1 MVEVLRFGSRSGRG
15 LVSRGPEPLRFQRV
29 VLCNFEGARYR
40 MNMQCFGYIGR
51 NMQCFGPRPPPT
63 PVPVPFRSKPSPAPL
78 APKPDTDFIGR
89 RRKESKW
96 PFASSGGSIASSA
109 TPTRGVPQR
118 IAAPARSC
126 AAATTAGVGGSF
138 PPPAPSTPLREPT
151 TPPPA
156 SLVPELE
163 SQVLPWL
170 SIPAIER
177 ATSSTSSVSSSAY
190 SDSRSVPL
198 RLIGPVETPF
208 ATVTLEQFEELAVPR
223 LLIKTRMGKIDEEGI
238 AQVLATLDMALARG
252 HPLTIAYD
260 LRTAPI
266 PSRKQIGIAL
276 DWIGKNAPLLDV
288 QLQGVAIV
296 LSSPI
301 VRSVVNFVL
310 LLTQPPQP
318 NGCFGDEAAAFAFA
332 RSKCSEIRVWVGAG
346 KAKQLQRQAS
356 EAPLGTP
363 DSPRRSSWLS
373 FGGSPAPSRAS
384 ARVPDA
390 LEAEA
395 GGADSGR
402 PKPPVLKRA
411 STSW

>member
-1 MVEVLRFGSRSGRG
+1 MVALGGCSS
-15 LVSRGPEPLRFQRV
+15 
-29 VLCNFEGARYR
+29 
-40 MNMQCFGYIGR
+40 
-51 NMQCFGPRPPPT
+51 T
-63 PVPVPFRSKPSPAPL
+63 P
-78 APKPDTDFIGR
+78 
-89 RRKESKW
+89 
-96 PFASSGGSIASSA
+96 SA
-109 TPTRGVPQR
+109 T
-118 IAAPARSC
+118 S
-126 AAATTAGVGGSF
+126 GSS
-138 PPPAPSTPLREPT
+138 PPPAPSTPLREPPLRQPEYT
-151 TPPPA
+151 EGELATALRNYEAFHRLPFGSATVEQLQSSSAKIGGWLRAGAEPA
-156 SLVPELE
+156 SSASASTPAPAEVPELE

-177 ATSSTSSVSSSAY
+177 AASSTSSVSSSTY

-198 RLIGPVETPF
+198 RLVGPVETPF

-223 LLIKTRMGKIDEEGI
+223 LLIKTRMGKIDEVGI

-318 NGCFGDEAAAFAFA
+318 NGCFGDEAAAFEFA

-356 EAPLGTP
+356 EPPLGTP

-384 ARVPDA
+384 ASVPDT

-395 GGADSGR
+395 GGADSGT
-402 PKPPVLKRA
+402 PKPPGLKRA

>member
-1 MVEVLRFGSRSGRG
+1 V
-15 LVSRGPEPLRFQRV
+15 
-29 VLCNFEGARYR
+29 
-40 MNMQCFGYIGR
+40 
-51 NMQCFGPRPPPT
+51 
-63 PVPVPFRSKPSPAPL
+63 
-78 APKPDTDFIGR
+78 
-89 RRKESKW
+89 
-96 PFASSGGSIASSA
+96 
-109 TPTRGVPQR
+109 
-118 IAAPARSC
+118 
-126 AAATTAGVGGSF
+126 
-138 PPPAPSTPLREPT
+138 
-151 TPPPA
+151 
-156 SLVPELE
+156 VPELE

-208 ATVTLEQFEELAVPR
+208 ATVTLEKFEELAVPR

>member
-1 MVEVLRFGSRSGRG
+1 M
-15 LVSRGPEPLRFQRV
+15 
-29 VLCNFEGARYR
+29 
-40 MNMQCFGYIGR
+40 
-51 NMQCFGPRPPPT
+51 
-63 PVPVPFRSKPSPAPL
+63 
-78 APKPDTDFIGR
+78 
-89 RRKESKW
+89 
-96 PFASSGGSIASSA
+96 
-109 TPTRGVPQR
+109 
-118 IAAPARSC
+118 
-126 AAATTAGVGGSF
+126 
-138 PPPAPSTPLREPT
+138 
-151 TPPPA
+151 
-156 SLVPELE
+156 VPELE

-384 ARVPDA
+384 ASVPDT

-395 GGADSGR
+395 GGADSGT
-402 PKPPVLKRA
+402 PKPPGLKRA

>member
-1 MVEVLRFGSRSGRG
+1 M
-15 LVSRGPEPLRFQRV
+15 
-29 VLCNFEGARYR
+29 
-40 MNMQCFGYIGR
+40 
-51 NMQCFGPRPPPT
+51 
-63 PVPVPFRSKPSPAPL
+63 
-78 APKPDTDFIGR
+78 
-89 RRKESKW
+89 
-96 PFASSGGSIASSA
+96 
-109 TPTRGVPQR
+109 
-118 IAAPARSC
+118 
-126 AAATTAGVGGSF
+126 
-138 PPPAPSTPLREPT
+138 
-151 TPPPA
+151 
-156 SLVPELE
+156 
-163 SQVLPWL
+163 
-170 SIPAIER
+170 
-177 ATSSTSSVSSSAY
+177 
-190 SDSRSVPL
+190 PL
-198 RLIGPVETPF
+198 RLVGPVETPF

-223 LLIKTRMGKIDEEGI
+223 LLIKTRMGKIDEVGI

-356 EAPLGTP
+356 EPPLGTP

-384 ARVPDA
+384 ASVPDT

-395 GGADSGR
+395 GGADSTSHTRGEAR
-402 PKPPVLKRA
+402 EVAAPVVPASKLRIEMEEDAEAEARSLASLAVENPARFGGTPKPPGLKRA

>member
-1 MVEVLRFGSRSGRG
+1 
-15 LVSRGPEPLRFQRV
+15 
-29 VLCNFEGARYR
+29 
-40 MNMQCFGYIGR
+40 
-51 NMQCFGPRPPPT
+51 
-63 PVPVPFRSKPSPAPL
+63 
-78 APKPDTDFIGR
+78 
-89 RRKESKW
+89 
-96 PFASSGGSIASSA
+96 
-109 TPTRGVPQR
+109 
-118 IAAPARSC
+118 
-126 AAATTAGVGGSF
+126 
-138 PPPAPSTPLREPT
+138 
-151 TPPPA
+151 
-156 SLVPELE
+156 
-163 SQVLPWL
+163 
-170 SIPAIER
+170 
-177 ATSSTSSVSSSAY
+177 
-190 SDSRSVPL
+190 VPL

-318 NGCFGDEAAAFAFA
+318 NGCFGDEAVAFAFA
-332 RSKCSEIRVWVGAG
+332 RTKCSEIRVWVGAG

-384 ARVPDA
+384 ARGPDA

-395 GGADSGR
+395 GGADSGT